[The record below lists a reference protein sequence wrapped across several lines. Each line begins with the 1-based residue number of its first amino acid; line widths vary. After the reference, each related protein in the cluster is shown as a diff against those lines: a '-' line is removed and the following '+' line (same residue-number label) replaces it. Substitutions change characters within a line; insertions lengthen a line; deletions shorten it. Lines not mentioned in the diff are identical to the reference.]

1 MFNKYGKI
9 KKIGLALI
17 GLLMV
22 VFLIA
27 NVRIRS
33 VDSYRKQY
41 NNMADS
47 GQTQAVD
54 SDNAETK
61 TISSGN
67 AQQNGDSSAA
77 ISNDADGHN
86 KEADDAE
93 KTGRNGEA
101 VSTGSD
107 WEAVGTGRDGED
119 VGTGHNGEAVSTG
132 RNGEAIS
139 TGYDGEA
146 ADTGRNGEAVS
157 TGNNG
162 EVVGTGYNE
171 ASEDTG
177 HSDTED
183 DNARYDSSAASDDT
197 TETTGGSEPGKNQSG
212 SEPGENQD
220 SNSDSQNTEPSGSII
235 TCTIEIRCDN
245 AVAKKESIANPG
257 IRDAIPDDGTILEIT
272 SYSGVEG
279 FSVYDVLAAVTAMH
293 NPVIPIVANSNK
305 TYVSSINNLSEKNVG
320 PTSGW
325 TYRVN
330 GSLPMMAACNYKVKD
345 GDVIKWIYVCQWGD
359 S

>member
-9 KKIGLALI
+9 KKTGLALI

-107 WEAVGTGRDGED
+107 GEAVGTGRDGE
-119 VGTGHNGEAVSTG
+119 VLSTG
-132 RNGEAIS
+132 SDGKAAS

-146 ADTGRNGEAVS
+146 ADTGRNGEAA
-157 TGNNG
+157 
-162 EVVGTGYNE
+162 GTEYNE

-177 HSDTED
+177 HSDTEG
-183 DNARYDSSAASDDT
+183 DNASYDSSAASDDT
-197 TETTGGSEPGKNQSG
+197 TETPGG